1 MLDNGTFKVPARK
14 RPPRKEPDVV
24 LSASRD
30 HAHARTGQQAPES
43 RRPRGR
49 PLGAKNKPKSLV
61 PQEVATKLLAVV
73 EGYLPKE
80 HTDYL
85 RKVIKDGAVLST
97 KHELDIL
104 LAVLNRN
111 LMFAMLEEM
120 PREIIDPVTKVRT
133 LKAYMPNKDIT
144 DRIKAAKEMLSLRN
158 TIDKGER
165 EGEDPDQPLLTII
178 AGRGVDPSRLRLL
191 VGMDSGRLS
200 LSAGDEPGVLLGD
213 AYRVERPADPVG
225 AVSTSVPE

>member
-1 MLDNGTFKVPARK
+1 
-14 RPPRKEPDVV
+14 
-24 LSASRD
+24 
-30 HAHARTGQQAPES
+30 
-43 RRPRGR
+43 
-49 PLGAKNKPKSLV
+49 V

-120 PREIIDPVTKVRT
+120 PREIIDPVTKART

-165 EGEDPDQPLLTII
+165 EGDDPDQPLLTII
-178 AGRGVDPSRLRLL
+178 AGRGVDPARLRLL
-191 VGMDSGRLS
+191 VGLDAGRLS
-200 LSAGDEPGVLLGD
+200 LPSSDEPGVLLGESL
-213 AYRVERPADPVG
+213 RVEQPADGLG
-225 AVSTSVPE
+225 ALPDQISE